1 MNADAIGAQARAQI
15 RPLARGMGVL
25 GSLFLTLSAETPA
38 SSVFVILPG
47 VLQAAG
53 TGALISMAAA
63 GIVALCMALTYAE
76 LGSTFPSAGGE
87 YAIVG
92 SVLGPT
98 AGFAVLGVNLANL
111 LLACAVLALGVASYL
126 APLWPG
132 ASPLVVA
139 LGALALATGLGVL
152 NIRANAMVTGAFLLV
167 ELAALGVV
175 TVLGAAH
182 PARSLSEVLIHPVAL
197 QSGGT
202 LAAVGLGGLASGV
215 VVGLFAYD
223 GYGSAIYLAEEVTDV
238 RRKLVRA
245 VLWALA
251 VTTVT
256 EMAALAAVLAGAP
269 DIRAL
274 LGGGGEMIAAFTSQ
288 AGGAML
294 GRVVSGGVALAI
306 LNAVIALVLMTGR
319 QFYATARDGV
329 WLGPAGRAMAQ
340 VHPRFGSPW
349 FANLL
354 SGVLA
359 AGLCLVP
366 MDLLLTLSGSG
377 VTLIYL
383 SLTIACLRH
392 GRARKT
398 APGWRLPLWPWP
410 PLLAL
415 VLLVVFA
422 ASSLQENGLSF
433 AVSVGF
439 ALIAALYYALI
450 LRRRGGWRL
459 AGPSVEAP

>member
-1 MNADAIGAQARAQI
+1 VSPAAPV

-63 GIVALCMALTYAE
+63 GVVALCMALTYAE

-98 AGFAVLGVNLANL
+98 AGFAVLGVNVANL
-111 LLACAVLALGVASYL
+111 LLSCAVLSLGVASYL

-132 ASPLVVA
+132 ISPFAVA
-139 LGALALATGLGVL
+139 LAALALATGLGVL

-167 ELAALGVV
+167 ELAALAVV

-182 PARSLSEVLIHPVAL
+182 PARPLGEMLMHPVAL
-197 QSGGT
+197 QSAGT
-202 LAAVGLGGLASGV
+202 LGAVGLGGLASGA

-223 GYGSAIYLAEEVTDV
+223 GYGNAIYLAEEVADV
-238 RRKLVRA
+238 RRRLVRA

-269 DIRAL
+269 DIVGL
-274 LGGGGEMIAAFTSQ
+274 LGAGDGMIAGFTAH

-294 GRVVSGGVALAI
+294 GRLVSGGVALAI

-319 QFYATARDGV
+319 QLYATARDGV
-329 WLGPAGRAMAQ
+329 WPAAAGRALAA

-349 FANLL
+349 FATLL
-354 SGVLA
+354 GGALS

-366 MDLLLTLSGSG
+366 MNLLLTLSGSG

-383 SLTIACLRH
+383 SLALACLLH
-392 GRARKT
+392 GTRRKS
-398 APGWRLPLWPWP
+398 APGWRLPLWPGP

-415 VLLVVFA
+415 VLLLVFA
-422 ASSLQENGLSF
+422 GSSLKDDALSF
-433 AVSVGF
+433 GVSLACAAV
-439 ALIAALYYALI
+439 AAAYYALI
-450 LRRRGGWRL
+450 LKRRGGWRL